1 LFFARRKPASNWSAL
16 NKKRVEKL
24 LAANLMQP
32 AGLEM
37 IELAKKTGT
46 WVALDKVEALEY
58 PNDLMRAFIKIKK
71 LKKNLTTFPKV

>member
-1 LFFARRKPASNWSAL
+1 
-16 NKKRVEKL
+16 
-24 LAANLMQP
+24 MQP